1 MHKTKYEN
9 DQYDIYVRRIRARL
23 DYRHWDN
30 RQHKMRI
37 EVCQK
42 AADGPTEIPEKNMR
56 RNESVQM
63 MLGYRN

>member
-37 EVCQK
+37 EFCQK
-42 AADGPTEIPEKNMR
+42 VADGPTEIPGKNMK
-56 RNESVQM
+56 RNESVKT
-63 MLGYRN
+63 MLG